1 MTNADPI
8 EQPAGGARG
17 AMGSRYAA
25 FGLLGLA
32 VLVLDQVGKRH
43 VADHL
48 ALGERVPLVGSL
60 LALAHEP
67 SAGGALGLLRDWS
80 PEAQLVAYAVLSG
93 GAMLLAFVFLRS
105 LAPRDLGTAAALGA
119 IFGGVA
125 SNGLDRTRGGATV
138 DFLHLGPT
146 ASSLL
151 PDFNL
156 ADLAILLGVGTL
168 IIELLATEMAA
179 RAAERPR
186 RSPPY

>member
-1 MTNADPI
+1 M
-8 EQPAGGARG
+8 AGV
-17 AMGSRYAA
+17 YAA
-25 FGLLGLA
+25 FGALGLL
-32 VLVLDQVGKRH
+32 VIVLDQLGKRH
-43 VADHL
+43 VADRL
-48 ALGERVPLVGSL
+48 ALGERVPILGSL
-60 LALAHEP
+60 LGLAHEP

-80 PEAQLVAYAVLSG
+80 PTAQLAAYALLSG
-93 GAMLLAFVFLRS
+93 VALLLALVFLRS

-125 SNGLDRTRGGATV
+125 SNGLDRFRGGATV
-138 DFLHLGPT
+138 DFLHVGPT
-146 ASSLL
+146 SSTLL

-168 IIELLATEMAA
+168 IVELLATEMAA